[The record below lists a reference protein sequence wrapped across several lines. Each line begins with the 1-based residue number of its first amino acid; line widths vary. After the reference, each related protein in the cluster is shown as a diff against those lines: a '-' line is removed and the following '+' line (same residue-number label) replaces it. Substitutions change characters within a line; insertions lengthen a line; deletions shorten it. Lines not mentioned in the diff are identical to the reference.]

1 MLTRYRQTY
10 NILTHSKAF
19 SETGKVDNT
28 KVNKQDFTPN
38 NLKAVL
44 FGSTKIWA
52 WYYTTN
58 DTDRYLQTVY
68 EYQFNIKTDEDL
80 KQIQKEEK
88 GMVDAL
94 FAIGGLKFSNIEEV
108 YIVKDDFM
116 EDDFRKELSRL
127 EKFISNRL
135 LTQQS
140 FKRLHCRGVI
150 EQGTIAEIQQRMY
163 QIQNSQHKDV
173 FNDLYTIKEKMEYVG
188 VKVTAKE
195 NPDREVDK
203 EFGIC
208 TDVELNSGEYLL
220 DTPYNPD
227 VEYKTEKERKSVKL
241 SRYFY
246 NQRLK
251 AGSKLKED
259 RKQAEQEKKVQIDEV
274 AVNLY
279 IDKIMKVYRDLYE
292 SCFNLK
298 KPVGVLT
305 PEGILRI
312 YKGETKL
319 ERSKEYVNLYELA
332 IKSSKCDVQVDTNI
346 LEGVKIEDLY
356 KTQLKGTYYPIFH
369 LAVMTGRTPNWKF
382 KSWNIKEKRIVNGKE
397 ITTSLEEEIKGLIRN
412 KLIKGYED
420 GKNLAELA
428 DSFCTSFVVTELAN
442 TGEGS
447 ILMFKVKFSA
457 GNGKFNIEAFKRGFI
472 EGGDTYFAGGAQ
484 ITARGPKTSGV
495 CQVNLCLNEDLYQM
509 MPLFAYE
516 AVEHQKARGKR
527 ISIKNCVIGQTV
539 DDEILTLN
547 LTKNDAKVINILAGP
562 RAGKGVLTLNILGTI
577 LSDGCPLIYMDAKPD
592 MATVL
597 NEVANKNGVRVAAW
611 DLNTPPLEYL
621 KSNPV
626 MERLSEAKVQA
637 LRDMGSNIPKELEE
651 STSDSTMGLLAYLKV
666 LQLTMVSA
674 KLQKDRKI
682 KTPGAGQAFFIL
694 DELLRVYSEL
704 EVFYNILNT
713 IEKDKKADE
722 ELRVWCSKMTSWVR
736 KLGQDFTGSMVA
748 EMPNSHTSVFCLYQK
763 ASTWKNSS
771 GKPTP
776 TQAVF
781 TPLITAGNATKLVG
795 GANATTEGYES
806 LYALQQQDRD
816 LATKVTQ
823 YRHFGM
829 YNGKQLNDAS
839 QCTVFK
845 SYLVLNNAEMDSQY
859 VQDMRNNIGE
869 RAFEDLLAK
878 GGGVVPDGVGFEGYM
893 NTIGSEGIQSLSK
906 GYEYLTD
913 ILNVTG
919 LSEKYG
925 SIEEYLYDS
934 DINSFYSKN
943 ILVEGRANEVSRE
956 VKKDKEVLK
965 DNGSWNLSEEDYVV
979 EDYKDELSGV
989 NEQDFSNNE
998 RPEVKSNNQNFN
1010 SQDRPKRPTRPQR
1023 HKKQSSNYELKG
1035 NVYSEELK
1043 IEKNPFRD
1051 YKGEGMVSTINALR
1065 DITDIIIND
1074 IKKIIG
1080 DYSLITK
1087 FGVIGDG
1094 VLVFNDTVYTPK
1106 FEQSFIESLPIVL
1119 QDKIE
1124 QGFLV
1129 EFFNLR
1135 TIYKFKNLQEIVVEN
1150 QNLAQG
1156 RARKELGIGY
1166 RKRFSVLFKNF
1177 RDLNYINVGGIE
1189 YTRENPDSRG
1199 EEGFLLPNSGFLSN
1213 LFKPKTPQQQI
1224 NKGSG
1229 WMDKVWD
1236 SKPVKVLTNAFGW
1249 TVGTQAVIAVAT
1261 LMGPWGLLFGG
1272 LAFAGAYKELKG
1284 NSPGGNNNSSKSSS
1298 SFWGGKKVEL
1308 KKTVYFTVGKK
1319 GIMFYTDKNL
1329 LKSFNV
1335 KQDIQQELYKIA
1347 GQGGSG
1353 EIKVYEDGTQEVKQL
1368 GQAYPLPGNKG
1379 SKPKD
1384 KGNTHH
1390 NGE

>member
-19 SETGKVDNT
+19 SDTGKVDNT
-28 KVNKQDFTPN
+28 KVNKNGFTPD

-44 FGSTKIWA
+44 FGSSKIWA

-68 EYQFNIKTDEDL
+68 EYQFDIKTDEDL

-116 EDDFRKELSRL
+116 EDDFRKELGRL

-140 FKRLHCRGVI
+140 FKRLHYRGVI

-195 NPDREVDK
+195 NPDRVIDK
-203 EFGIC
+203 ELGIC

-227 VEYKTEKERKSVKL
+227 VDYKTEKEKKIVKL

-251 AGSKLKED
+251 AENKLKED
-259 RKQAEQEKKVQIDEV
+259 KKQVEQEKKAQIDEV

-279 IDKIMKVYRDLYE
+279 LDKIIKVYRDLYE

-298 KPVGVLT
+298 KPVGILT
-305 PEGILRI
+305 PEGILRV

-332 IKSSKCDVQVDTNI
+332 VKSSKCDIQVDTGN

-356 KTQLKGTYYPIFH
+356 KAPLKGTYYPIFH
-369 LAVMTGRTPNWKF
+369 LAVMTGRTPNWRF
-382 KSWNIKEKRIVNGKE
+382 KSWNIKEKRVVNGKE
-397 ITTSLEEEIKGLIRN
+397 IITSLEEEIKGLIRN
-412 KLIKGYED
+412 KLIKGYEE
-420 GKNLAELA
+420 GKSLSELA
-428 DSFCTSFVVTELAN
+428 DSFCTSFIVTELAN

-457 GNGKFNIEAFKRGFI
+457 GNGKFDIDVFKKGFF

-484 ITARGPKTSGV
+484 ITARGPKVSGV
-495 CQVNLCLNEDLYQM
+495 SQVNLCLNEDLYQM

-516 AVEHQKARGKR
+516 AVEHQKTRGKK

-547 LTKNDAKVINILAGP
+547 LTKNDTKVINILAGP

-597 NEVANKNGVRVAAW
+597 NDLANKHGLRVAAW
-611 DLNTPPLEYL
+611 DLNTPPLNYL

-626 MERLSEAKVQA
+626 MDKLSEAKVQA
-637 LRDMGSNIPKELEE
+637 LRDMGSSIPKELEE
-651 STSDSTMGLLAYLKV
+651 STSDSTMGLLSYLKV

-763 ASTWKNSS
+763 ASTWKYNN
-771 GKPTP
+771 KPTP

-781 TPLITAGNATKLVG
+781 TPLTAASNSTKLVG
-795 GANATTEGYES
+795 GANATAEGYES

-829 YNGKQLNDAS
+829 HNGKQLTDAS

-919 LSEKYG
+919 LAEKYG

-934 DINSFYSKN
+934 DISSFYSKN
-943 ILVEGRANEVSRE
+943 ILVEGRVNEVSRE
-956 VKKDKEVLK
+956 VKEDKEDKEVLK
-965 DNGSWNLSEEDYVV
+965 DNGSWDLQEDEYIV
-979 EDYKDELSGV
+979 EDYKEKQPV
-989 NEQDFSNNE
+989 VEEQYFNKNEIPT
-998 RPEVKSNNQNFN
+998 RPSNNQNFN

-1023 HKKQSSNYELKG
+1023 QQKQSTNYELKG
-1035 NVYSEELK
+1035 NIYSEVLK
-1043 IEKNPFRD
+1043 IKNNPFEL
-1051 YKGEGMVSTINALR
+1051 YKGEGTVDTINALR
-1065 DITDIIIND
+1065 DITDIIIKD
-1074 IKKIIG
+1074 IERIIG
-1080 DYSLITK
+1080 DYPLITK
-1087 FGVIGDG
+1087 LEILGEGI
-1094 VLVFNDTVYTPK
+1094 LVFNDTVYTPK
-1106 FEQSFIESLPIVL
+1106 FEQSFIESLPVVL

-1124 QGFLV
+1124 QGFLA

-1135 TIYKFKNLQEIVVEN
+1135 TIYKFKNLQELIIEN
-1150 QNLAQG
+1150 QNLAQS

-1166 RKRFSVLFKNF
+1166 RKRFSVLFKKLK
-1177 RDLNYINVGGIE
+1177 DLNYIYVGGIE

-1199 EEGFLLPNSGFLSN
+1199 EESFLLPNSGFLSN

-1249 TVGTQAVIAVAT
+1249 TVGTQAVIAAAT
-1261 LMGPWGLLFGG
+1261 LLGPVGLLFG
-1272 LAFAGAYKELKG
+1272 AFAMAGAYKEIKDS
-1284 NSPGGNNNSSKSSS
+1284 NDSSTNKNVNSSRDNKSEIKSKKSNSKKSSN
-1298 SFWGGKKVEL
+1298 KK
-1308 KKTVYFTVGKK
+1308 
-1319 GIMFYTDKNL
+1319 N
-1329 LKSFNV
+1329 
-1335 KQDIQQELYKIA
+1335 
-1347 GQGGSG
+1347 
-1353 EIKVYEDGTQEVKQL
+1353 
-1368 GQAYPLPGNKG
+1368 
-1379 SKPKD
+1379 KD
-1384 KGNTHH
+1384 KGNTYY